1 MLDGLCRYVICVVAA
16 ALLSGILTRL
26 TQRCS
31 SGEIVRMLCGIFT
44 TIVLIQPMIGGKELI
59 LDSELQGLGK
69 QAEAISEEGTAEAE
83 NLRKEFIKQ
92 RVEAYISN
100 RAETIGAEI
109 QASVSLGEDCVP
121 VSVRITGKISP
132 LNRSRLAQVIVSEL
146 GIPREQQEWIG

>member
-1 MLDGLCRYVICVVAA
+1 MDGLCRYVICVVAA

-26 TQRCS
+26 AQRCS
-31 SGEIVRMLCGIFT
+31 SGEIVRMLCGIFM

-100 RAETIGAEI
+100 RAETIGALM
-109 QASVSLGEDCVP
+109 QASLSLGEDCVP
-121 VSVRITGKISP
+121 FFVRITGSVSP
-132 LNRSRLAQVIVSEL
+132 MNRSRLTQVIVSEL

>member
-1 MLDGLCRYVICVVAA
+1 MDGLCRYVICVVAA

-31 SGEIVRMLCGIFT
+31 SREIVRMLCGIFM
-44 TIVLIQPMIGGKELI
+44 TIVLIQPMIVRKELI

-69 QAEAISEEGTAEAE
+69 QAEAISEEGSAEAE

>member
-1 MLDGLCRYVICVVAA
+1 MDGLCRYVICVVAA

-26 TQRCS
+26 THKCG
-31 SGEIVRMLCGIFT
+31 SGEIVRLLCGIFM
-44 TIVLIQPMIGGKELI
+44 TIILIQPIVGKKEMIWE
-59 LDSELQGLGK
+59 SELQGFGK
-69 QAEAISEEGTAEAE
+69 QAEAISREGIAEAE
-83 NLRKEFIKQ
+83 SIRKEFIKQ
-92 RVEAYISN
+92 RLEAYISN

-132 LNRSRLAQVIVSEL
+132 LNRSRLTQVIVSEL

>member
-1 MLDGLCRYVICVVAA
+1 MDGLCRYVICVVAA

-26 TQRCS
+26 AQRCS
-31 SGEIVRMLCGIFT
+31 SGEIVRMLCGIFM
-44 TIVLIQPMIGGKELI
+44 TIVLIQPVIGRKKLI
-59 LDSELQGLGK
+59 LDSELQGLSK

>member
-1 MLDGLCRYVICVVAA
+1 MDGLCRYVICVVAA

-31 SGEIVRMLCGIFT
+31 SGEIVRMLCGIFM
-44 TIVLIQPMIGGKELI
+44 TIVLIQPVIGRKKLI
-59 LDSELQGLGK
+59 LDSELQGLSK

-83 NLRKEFIKQ
+83 SLRFIKQ

>member
-1 MLDGLCRYVICVVAA
+1 MDGLYRYVICVVAA

-26 TQRCS
+26 TQKCS
-31 SGEIVRMLCGIFT
+31 SGEIVRMLCGIFM
-44 TIVLIQPMIGGKELI
+44 TIVLIHPIVGKKEMIWEP
-59 LDSELQGLGK
+59 ELQGLGK
-69 QAEAISEEGTAEAE
+69 QAEAISREGIAEAE
-83 NLRKEFIKQ
+83 SIRKEFIKQ

-100 RAETIGAEI
+100 RAETIGADI

-121 VSVRITGKISP
+121 VSVRITGNISP

>member
-1 MLDGLCRYVICVVAA
+1 MDGLCRYMICVVAA

-31 SGEIVRMLCGIFT
+31 SGEIVRMLCGIFM

>member
-1 MLDGLCRYVICVVAA
+1 M
-16 ALLSGILTRL
+16 
-26 TQRCS
+26 
-31 SGEIVRMLCGIFT
+31 
-44 TIVLIQPMIGGKELI
+44 TIVLIQPVIGRKKLI
-59 LDSELQGLGK
+59 LDSELQGLSK

-83 NLRKEFIKQ
+83 SLRKEFIKQ

-132 LNRSRLAQVIVSEL
+132 LNRSRLTQVIVSEL
-146 GIPREQQEWIG
+146 GIPREQQEWIGQ

>member
-1 MLDGLCRYVICVVAA
+1 MDGLLEYVTRIVAA
-16 ALLSGILTRL
+16 ALLCGIIVSLTKRS
-26 TQRCS
+26 S
-31 SGEIVRMLCGIFT
+31 SGNIVRMLCGVFM
-44 TIVLIQPMIGGKELI
+44 TIVLIQPIAGANVSVWESI
-59 LDSELQGLGK
+59 LPDITGD
-69 QAEAISEEGTAEAE
+69 AEAVASEGAAAAEDIRRE
-83 NLRKEFIKQ
+83 YIKQ